1 MAESNEEMIELNLS
15 LLGNEENNQ
24 IERYFNLE
32 NNIKTIDRLSSDD
45 RVALHFAHCSG
56 NNEIVQFFFTN
67 EAFTSLAHISSQL
80 TLYDKSKRN
89 EIKELFLKTYNL
101 HDFQEEIPDNN
112 YIIWSISDDN
122 LIEKGKEFRRQ
133 IDLYKN
139 YDNQHH
145 LITKLLIEIVEY
157 YLNEYL
163 IEQERFS
170 RDKIEKIKDCFTK
183 AIEEQNYLKYF
194 IQAYT
199 FTDSFHRVLNKHL
212 ALYILHYFNTQSYS
226 YTSPEYRLINC
237 LVHIVTLLIN
247 HPDIHKYK
255 YKGTTYR
262 GLLMKQNDLK
272 AYHIGNY
279 ILNKSFMSTS
289 KDLAVAHIFAG
300 YGQESV
306 LSGISNHHDSSEVS
320 VILKFTIKQNDTGVD
335 IKHMSMVEDEEEVL
349 ILPFSVFQVKDRI
362 ENGLNTDSPGL
373 IEIYLE
379 QCEDNEQVN
388 NEKSQI
394 PSFNQPKFCPTPAWN
409 PYGSTFANQTT
420 IGKDPA
426 ALFINKNNTIYA
438 VNREKRQILMWINNS
453 IMPSKII
460 STNFSHSYSIFVTNN
475 GDIYYDNGYLNGRVD
490 KWISNTNTFVSVMNV
505 NSSCY
510 GLFIDINNTLY
521 CSINY
526 NHIIVARWLNDSKMM
541 STTAVGTGISGSNSN
556 ELSYPKG
563 IFVDVNFDLYVADCG
578 NHRIQLFKFGE
589 SNGKTIVGKGSL
601 NNIISLSYPSGIVLD
616 ADKYLFIVDQDNHRI
631 IRLGSNDIR
640 CIIGC
645 GEDGSQSHQL
655 YFPTSLSFDNYGNIF
670 IIDTANDRIQ
680 KFDFLS
686 NSCGKF
692 KIIK

>member
-1 MAESNEEMIELNLS
+1 
-15 LLGNEENNQ
+15 
-24 IERYFNLE
+24 
-32 NNIKTIDRLSSDD
+32 
-45 RVALHFAHCSG
+45 
-56 NNEIVQFFFTN
+56 
-67 EAFTSLAHISSQL
+67 
-80 TLYDKSKRN
+80 
-89 EIKELFLKTYNL
+89 
-101 HDFQEEIPDNN
+101 
-112 YIIWSISDDN
+112 
-122 LIEKGKEFRRQ
+122 
-133 IDLYKN
+133 
-139 YDNQHH
+139 
-145 LITKLLIEIVEY
+145 
-157 YLNEYL
+157 
-163 IEQERFS
+163 
-170 RDKIEKIKDCFTK
+170 
-183 AIEEQNYLKYF
+183 
-194 IQAYT
+194 
-199 FTDSFHRVLNKHL
+199 
-212 ALYILHYFNTQSYS
+212 
-226 YTSPEYRLINC
+226 
-237 LVHIVTLLIN
+237 
-247 HPDIHKYK
+247 
-255 YKGTTYR
+255 
-262 GLLMKQNDLK
+262 
-272 AYHIGNY
+272 
-279 ILNKSFMSTS
+279 
-289 KDLAVAHIFAG
+289 
-300 YGQESV
+300 
-306 LSGISNHHDSSEVS
+306 
-320 VILKFTIKQNDTGVD
+320 
-335 IKHMSMVEDEEEVL
+335 
-349 ILPFSVFQVKDRI
+349 
-362 ENGLNTDSPGL
+362 
-373 IEIYLE
+373 
-379 QCEDNEQVN
+379 
-388 NEKSQI
+388 

-409 PYGSTFANQTT
+409 PYGITFANQTT

-475 GDIYYDNGYLNGRVD
+475 DDIYYDNGYLNGRVD

-686 NSCGKF
+686 NSCDNSSIVQSPYSSILTEKHPTYSRIDCDLPNHYYEAIQMNVNESRYYSLYVNSSIKIYGYIYTKNFYPVIPSINLVLKNKNSFYERQFKF
-692 KIIK
+692 RAFLQSTTSNILVVTTSSPNVTGTFSVIVSGINHVTFERLSECP